1 MSDKKRTKLY
11 LEPLDGDAV
20 PKQPTDAGSPVV
32 PADAAPVGAPSS
44 GAAMPPS
51 FEPLRVPADGMRA
64 TDMHAPAG
72 LDAVSDDADGAG
84 DTDIAD
90 IADGKASASKT
101 GSSVDPLLARPHT
114 GSIMLCIVFGI
125 VALAAAFIVWWV
137 AVQSMGGQE
146 YDNLAYDGFSGALP
160 GWMAALAGIL
170 AKSFSLGGLSV
181 SVAAVIDVVLGVVAV
196 AVGTARKR
204 WRALVQMAVFAV
216 VAFALAEL
224 LKHMLPRPILNLSSL
239 NDAGNTSP
247 SGHAAM
253 AAVAAIAL
261 LCVVPRA
268 LRALVAVLGA
278 LYTAFVGLSVI
289 AGGWHRPTDIVVAM
303 FLVGGLALLAL
314 AFTRTSGMDEPGTRV
329 SSASVQIAGTVMI
342 VGGLM
347 AGAYGLYLVW
357 QLAPGLQYSAK
368 WASGAAHISGA
379 VLVFAVVSLMF
390 GLTLAM
396 RHITA
401 APLSKAG
408 LVGAPPAPPKRR

>member
-20 PKQPTDAGSPVV
+20 PKQPTDAGSPVA
-32 PADAAPVGAPSS
+32 PADATPAGATPS

-51 FEPLRVPADGMRA
+51 FEPLRASSS
-64 TDMHAPAG
+64 DMGASTG
-72 LDAVSDDADGAG
+72 LDAVSDAAPV
-84 DTDIAD
+84 D
-90 IADGKASASKT
+90 IADGADGRASSKT
-101 GSSVDPLLARPHT
+101 GSFDDPLLARPHT
-114 GSIMLCIVFGI
+114 GSLMLCIVLGI
-125 VALAAAFIVWWV
+125 VALASAFIVWWV

-160 GWMAALAGIL
+160 GWMAGIAGVL
-170 AKSFSLGGLSV
+170 AKSFSLGGLSI
-181 SVAAVIDVVLGVVAV
+181 SVAAVIDVVLGIVAV
-196 AVGTARKR
+196 AVGAARRR

-224 LKHMLPRPILNLSSL
+224 LKHMLPRPVLNLSSL

-278 LYTAFVGLSVI
+278 LYTAFVGLSVV
-289 AGGWHRPTDIVVAM
+289 AGGWHRPTDIIVAM

-368 WASGAAHISGA
+368 WAAGAARISGA